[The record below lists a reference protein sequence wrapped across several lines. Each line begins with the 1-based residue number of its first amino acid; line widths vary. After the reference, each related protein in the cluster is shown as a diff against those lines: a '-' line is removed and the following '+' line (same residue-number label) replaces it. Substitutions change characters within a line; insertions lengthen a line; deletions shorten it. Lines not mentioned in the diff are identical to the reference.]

1 MDYKLTDFLP
11 TTKKECELRGWDE
24 LDVILFS
31 GDAYVDH
38 PSFGPAILGRILE
51 ANGYR
56 VAIVPQPDW
65 HGDFRDF
72 KKLGRPRLFFG
83 VSPGAMDSMVNR
95 YTANRRMRSE
105 DAFSPDSRHDMRPD
119 YPSIVYTQILK
130 KLYPD
135 VPVALGGIEASLRR
149 ISHYDYWKDEL
160 RKCILC
166 DSGADLI
173 LYGMG
178 ERSIVELANALA
190 EGKTMDQI
198 HEMPQVAFYCK
209 EKDIPGGF
217 KEDDIILH
225 SHEECLHNKKG
236 QAENVRHL
244 EEEANKMH
252 AQRMIQE
259 TDGKYVVVNP
269 PFPLMTTEELD
280 AAFDLP
286 YTRLP
291 HPKYKGKTIPAYE
304 MIKFSVNLHRGCFG
318 GCSFCTISAH
328 QGKFVVCRSK
338 ESILKEVKKI
348 IEMPDFKGYLSDLGG
363 PSANMYGMHGKNQ
376 KACEVCKRPSCVNPQ
391 ICPNLNTD
399 HSKLLEIYHAV
410 DALPGIKKSFIG
422 SGVRYDLLLH
432 KSKDE
437 KVNQAA
443 REYTR
448 ELITKHVSGRLKVA
462 PEHTSPEVLKF
473 MRKPSFDL
481 FYEFKRIFDKINK
494 EEGLN
499 QQIIPYFISSH
510 PGCHEEDMAELAVI
524 TKGLDFHLEQVQD
537 FTPTPMTISTE
548 TWYTGY
554 DPYTLEPVFSAKT
567 QKEKL
572 AQRMFFFWYKPEER
586 RAIESELRRIDRADL
601 IDKLYDKKSFG
612 GNHGGGFKGKKTNFD
627 DKAIG
632 STYDNP
638 GVGRGAKGKRGAG
651 RNAAEPNGGRGR
663 GRNAADRFAPKGYG
677 NVGCYDEEKYLNEGR
692 PLNGKF
698 SRNGHAQQGRG
709 NNTPQGRS
717 NNANANI
724 RDAVAAARAELRN
737 QKEQGAG
744 FFKDKKKKSFNPNFD
759 TDNHNRKNRYN
770 SGDKNERG
778 SRDKNER
785 GSGDRNERGS
795 GDRNERGSG
804 RGRGNQGRNEGRGR
818 RK

>member
-38 PSFGPAILGRILE
+38 PSFGSAILGRILE

-95 YTANRRMRSE
+95 YTANRRMRSK

-130 KLYPD
+130 KLFPD

-178 ERSIVELANALA
+178 ERSIVELANAFA
-190 EGKTMDQI
+190 EGKTMDEI

-217 KEDDIILH
+217 KDDDIILH

-259 TDGKYVVVNP
+259 VDGKYVVVNP

-348 IEMPDFKGYLSDLGG
+348 IAMPDFKGYLSDLGG

-586 RAIESELRRIDRADL
+586 RAIESELRRIGRSDL
-601 IDKLYDKKSFG
+601 IAKLYDKRDMKSG
-612 GNHGGGFKGKKTNFD
+612 HPSARFD
-627 DKAIG
+627 AKAIG

-638 GVGRGAKGKRGAG
+638 GVGRGARGKNRQGNSSYGPNSG
-651 RNAAEPNGGRGR
+651 RN
-663 GRNAADRFAPKGYG
+663 GRNQSYQPKGYG
-677 NVGCYDEEKYLNEGR
+677 NVGCYDEDKYLNNGKPLNARNRNDGSQR
-692 PLNGKF
+692 PL
-698 SRNGHAQQGRG
+698 SPR
-709 NNTPQGRS
+709 
-717 NNANANI
+717 
-724 RDAVAAARAELRN
+724 ELAKSV
-737 QKEQGAG
+737 KEQLKAEKGSG

-759 TDNHNRKNRYN
+759 EGNHRRGDMSQNRGNGKQNHGNGRN
-770 SGDKNERG
+770 SG
-778 SRDKNER
+778 SF
-785 GSGDRNERGS
+785 SGDNRNKG
-795 GDRNERGSG
+795 NSG
-804 RGRGNQGRNEGRGR
+804 RRGKR
-818 RK
+818 

>member
-38 PSFGPAILGRILE
+38 PSFGAAILGRILE

-130 KLYPD
+130 KLFPD

-178 ERSIVELANALA
+178 ERSIVELANAFA
-190 EGKTMDQI
+190 EGKTMDEI

-217 KEDDIILH
+217 KDDDIILH

-259 TDGKYVVVNP
+259 VDGKYVVVNP

-348 IEMPDFKGYLSDLGG
+348 IAMPDFKGYLSDLGG

-443 REYTR
+443 REYTH

-586 RAIESELRRIDRADL
+586 RAIESELRRIGRSDL
-601 IDKLYDKKSFG
+601 IAKLYDKRDVRG
-612 GNHGGGFKGKKTNFD
+612 GHTSARFD
-627 DKAIG
+627 AKAIG

-638 GVGRGAKGKRGAG
+638 GVGRGARGKNRQGNSSYGSNSG
-651 RNAAEPNGGRGR
+651 RN
-663 GRNAADRFAPKGYG
+663 GRNQSYQPKGYG
-677 NVGCYDEEKYLNEGR
+677 NVGCYDEDKYLNNGKPLNARNRHDGSQR
-692 PLNGKF
+692 PL
-698 SRNGHAQQGRG
+698 SPR
-709 NNTPQGRS
+709 
-717 NNANANI
+717 
-724 RDAVAAARAELRN
+724 ELAKSV
-737 QKEQGAG
+737 KEQLKADKGSG

-759 TDNHNRKNRYN
+759 EGNHRRGDMSQNRGNGKQNHGNGRN
-770 SGDKNERG
+770 SG
-778 SRDKNER
+778 SFT
-785 GSGDRNERGS
+785 GDNRNKG
-795 GDRNERGSG
+795 NSG
-804 RGRGNQGRNEGRGR
+804 RRGKR
-818 RK
+818 

>member
-130 KLYPD
+130 KLFPD

-178 ERSIVELANALA
+178 ERSIVELANAFA
-190 EGKTMDQI
+190 EGKTMDEI

-217 KEDDIILH
+217 KDDDIILH

-259 TDGKYVVVNP
+259 VDGKYVVVNP

-348 IEMPDFKGYLSDLGG
+348 IAMPDFKGYLSDLGG

-586 RAIESELRRIDRADL
+586 RAIESELRRIGRSDL
-601 IDKLYDKKSFG
+601 IAKLYDKRDMKSG
-612 GNHGGGFKGKKTNFD
+612 HPSARFD
-627 DKAIG
+627 AKAIG

-638 GVGRGAKGKRGAG
+638 GVGRGARGKNRHGNSSYGSNSG
-651 RNAAEPNGGRGR
+651 RN
-663 GRNAADRFAPKGYG
+663 GRNQSYQPKGYG
-677 NVGCYDEEKYLNEGR
+677 NVGCYDEDKYLNNGKPLNARNRNDGSQR
-692 PLNGKF
+692 PL
-698 SRNGHAQQGRG
+698 SPR
-709 NNTPQGRS
+709 
-717 NNANANI
+717 
-724 RDAVAAARAELRN
+724 ELAKSV
-737 QKEQGAG
+737 KEQLKADKGSG

-759 TDNHNRKNRYN
+759 EGNHRRGDMSQNRGNGKQNHGNGRN
-770 SGDKNERG
+770 SG
-778 SRDKNER
+778 SF
-785 GSGDRNERGS
+785 SGDNRNKG
-795 GDRNERGSG
+795 NSG
-804 RGRGNQGRNEGRGR
+804 RRGKR
-818 RK
+818 

>member
-11 TTKKECELRGWDE
+11 TTKKECDLRGWDE

-38 PSFGPAILGRILE
+38 PSFGSAILGRILE

-130 KLYPD
+130 KLFPD

-178 ERSIVELANALA
+178 ERSIVELANAFA
-190 EGKTMDQI
+190 EGKTMDEI

-217 KEDDIILH
+217 KDDDIILH

-259 TDGKYVVVNP
+259 VDGKYVVVNP

-348 IEMPDFKGYLSDLGG
+348 IAMPDFKGYLSDLGG

-586 RAIESELRRIDRADL
+586 RAIESELRRIGRSDL
-601 IDKLYDKKSFG
+601 IAKLYDKRDMKSG
-612 GNHGGGFKGKKTNFD
+612 HPSARFD
-627 DKAIG
+627 AKAIG

-638 GVGRGAKGKRGAG
+638 GVGRGARGKNRQGNSSYGPNSGKNG
-651 RNAAEPNGGRGR
+651 RNQSYQ
-663 GRNAADRFAPKGYG
+663 PKGYG
-677 NVGCYDEEKYLNEGR
+677 NVGCYDEDKYLNNGKPLNARNRNDGSQR
-692 PLNGKF
+692 PL
-698 SRNGHAQQGRG
+698 SPR
-709 NNTPQGRS
+709 
-717 NNANANI
+717 
-724 RDAVAAARAELRN
+724 ELAKSV
-737 QKEQGAG
+737 KEQLKAEKGSG

-759 TDNHNRKNRYN
+759 EGNHRRGDMSQNRGNGKQNHGNGRN
-770 SGDKNERG
+770 SG
-778 SRDKNER
+778 SF
-785 GSGDRNERGS
+785 SGDNRNKG
-795 GDRNERGSG
+795 NSG
-804 RGRGNQGRNEGRGR
+804 RRGKR
-818 RK
+818 